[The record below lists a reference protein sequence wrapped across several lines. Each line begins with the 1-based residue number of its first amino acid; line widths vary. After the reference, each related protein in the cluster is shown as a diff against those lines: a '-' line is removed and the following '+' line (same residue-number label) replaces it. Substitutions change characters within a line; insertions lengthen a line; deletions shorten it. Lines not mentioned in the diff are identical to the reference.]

1 MDLLFSGIE
10 LFLDPGLIAI
20 LFGAVF
26 LGIAIG
32 SLPGLTAVMGVAI
45 LSPFTYNLPAQA
57 GILALVGIYVGANYG
72 GSIAA
77 TLLNIPGTPAAVA
90 TAFDAYPMAKRGEAG
105 RAIGIATVS
114 SAVGGLLSAAA
125 LIFLAPLIAGFALK
139 FTSIELFCVAVL
151 GLSIIIF
158 IAEENYIKGFIAA
171 VFGLLIASMGADP
184 MNSHPRFTFDQLE
197 LYTGV
202 NFILVMIGL
211 FGGAESLVQLEK
223 EETLGDAV
231 KKIGRIFP
239 GLGFIWK
246 HVRTIL
252 RSSFIGI
259 FVGAVP
265 GTGATIAAIVA
276 YGQQKRFSKNPEK
289 LGHGAE
295 DGIVAAESSNNA
307 CCGGAITTM
316 LSLGIPG
323 DAVTAII
330 IGQFLIQGLRPG
342 PMLFQERP
350 DLVGAIFLGFIVANL
365 FMLAIGLSAAR
376 LFANLLSTRRVI
388 LQPCILAL
396 CFVGSFAIQNQIF
409 DVGVMVLFSVIGYAM
424 IKLSI
429 PRAPIVLALILGPLM
444 ESNLRRSFNI
454 YGDGFE
460 VFSAFLHRPMAV
472 GIALLTV
479 LLFLYPFM
487 RAYFARKRQ
496 G

>member
-1 MDLLFSGIE
+1 MELLYAGIG
-10 LFLDPGLIAI
+10 LFFDPVLIAI

-26 LGIAIG
+26 LGISIG

-57 GILALVGIYVGANYG
+57 GVLALVGIYVGANYG

-90 TAFDAYPMAKRGEAG
+90 TAFDAHPMAKRGEAG

-114 SAVGGLLSAAA
+114 SAVGGLISAVA
-125 LIFLAPLIAGFALK
+125 LIFISPLIAAFALN

-158 IAEENYIKGFIAA
+158 IAEENYLKGFIAA
-171 VFGLLIASMGADP
+171 VFGLLIAAVGADP
-184 MNSHPRFTFDQLE
+184 MSSHPRFTFNQLE

-211 FGGAESLVQLEK
+211 FGGAESLAQLEK
-223 EETLGDAV
+223 EEAIGEAV

-239 GLGFIWK
+239 GLRFLWNNI
-246 HVRTIL
+246 RTII
-252 RSSFIGI
+252 RSAFIGI

-276 YGQQKRFSKNPEK
+276 YGQQKRLSKHPEK
-289 LGHGAE
+289 MGHGAE
-295 DGIVAAESSNNA
+295 EGIVAAETSNNA

-342 PMLFQERP
+342 PMLFEERP

-376 LFANLLSTRRVI
+376 LFANLLKTRRVI

-409 DVGVMVLFSVIGYAM
+409 DVGVMVLFSVVGYAM
-424 IKLSI
+424 IKLAI

-460 VFSAFLHRPMAV
+460 VFSAFIHRPLAV
-472 GIALLTV
+472 VIALLTV
-479 LLFLYPFM
+479 LLFLYPLLKGFVS
-487 RAYFARKRQ
+487 RKK
-496 G
+496 